1 MNPLPTKPPANDNGT
16 DDRPPRVIAPTGHPE
31 RTYARAGN
39 LLLPLRF
46 ARRMPSWGDGAAAHR
61 GRDSS

>member
-1 MNPLPTKPPANDNGT
+1 VSAVPRKPPANDNGT
-16 DDRPPRVIAPTGHPE
+16 DDEPPRVFAPDGHPE

-46 ARRMPSWGDGAAAHR
+46 ARRMPAW
-61 GRDSS
+61 RDRHHAPGEREG

>member
-1 MNPLPTKPPANDNGT
+1 VNPLPTKPPANDNGT
-16 DDRPPRVIAPTGHPE
+16 DDRPPHVIAPTGHPE

-46 ARRMPSWGDGAAAHR
+46 ARRMPSWGDERLAHR

>member
-1 MNPLPTKPPANDNGT
+1 MNPMPTKPPANDNGT
-16 DDRPPRVIAPTGHPE
+16 HGQPPRAIAPNGHPE

-46 ARRMPSWGDGAAAHR
+46 ARRISGWQVIRSEPLR
-61 GRDSS
+61 

>member
-1 MNPLPTKPPANDNGT
+1 MNPLPTMPPANDNGAN
-16 DDRPPRVIAPTGHPE
+16 DEPPRVIAPDGHPE
-31 RTYARAGN
+31 RIYARAGN

-46 ARRMPSWGDGAAAHR
+46 ARRMSSWEHGWFGRR